1 MKAVLATLAL
11 ILIVSV
17 VGCSTS
23 ESSESSP
30 TAQTGI
36 NWLTDI
42 EQARSTAAEEG
53 KPIFAYFTGSDWCGW
68 CKRLDANVLSHKEF
82 QDYARD
88 NLVMLKLDFPRRT
101 AQPPKLAEANK
112 VLAKKFSIRGFPTI
126 VLLDEAGRELGRTG
140 YQQMNPLEYVQHLK
154 QLLHSS

>member
-1 MKAVLATLAL
+1 MKAVLVTLAL
-11 ILIVSV
+11 MISISLVA
-17 VGCSTS
+17 CSTS
-23 ESSESSP
+23 ESSESMP
-30 TAQTGI
+30 TAESGI
-36 NWLTDI
+36 NWLTDVN
-42 EQARSTAAEEG
+42 QARTTAASEN

-82 QDYARD
+82 QDYARE

-101 AQPPKLAEANK
+101 AQPPELAQANQA
-112 VLAKKFSIRGFPTI
+112 LAQKFGIRGFPTI
-126 VLLDEAGRELGRTG
+126 LLLDEGGQELGRTG

>member
-1 MKAVLATLAL
+1 MKAVLASLTLL
-11 ILIVSV
+11 LLVSLTS
-17 VGCSTS
+17 CSTS
-23 ESSESSP
+23 ESSESAP
-30 TAQTGI
+30 TAQAGI

-42 EQARSTAAEEG
+42 NQARQTAADQD

-101 AQPPKLAEANK
+101 AQPEALKQANQALAQ
-112 VLAKKFSIRGFPTI
+112 KFGIRGFPTI
-126 VLLDEAGRELGRTG
+126 VLMDQEGHELGRTG

-154 QLLHSS
+154 QLLKSS